1 MKKALIVGFLCLFL
15 MTAAGCRKNPEEM
28 VYSEDDPLLLEMS
41 GDSLKILQLTDLH
54 LINRMDPEDF
64 LTFQAIS
71 TLVQSD
77 DFDLVVITG
86 DLTSSWTAPAQFHRL
101 VDHME
106 SLQTSWTFSFGNHET
121 DHNDYEDFLPYLEDT
136 EYLVYQVGPDLGDG
150 ACGVFR
156 IVFTQDQIPFY
167 TVYLLDSHPED
178 EEGRHD
184 FISVEQ
190 VAWYEEHV
198 AEDTTPSIIFTHIPL
213 IQFEDPIDYVGVF
226 EEDKVYS
233 QDQETGLFAAMTEQ
247 GKTVAFFAGHDHLND
262 FQFFREG
269 ILLAYG
275 RKTGYNS
282 YGDLEKGGRVVE
294 IDSSGELSTYIIL
307 EKDFFGIN

>member
-1 MKKALIVGFLCLFL
+1 MKKILSVGILCLFL
-15 MTAAGCRKNPEEM
+15 AVLLGCQNPPGEM
-28 VYSEDDPLLLEMS
+28 EYSDDEPLLLEMS

-54 LINRMDPEDF
+54 LVNRMDPEDF
-64 LTFQAIS
+64 LTLQAIS
-71 TLVQSD
+71 ALVQSD

-86 DLTSSWTAPAQFHRL
+86 DLTSSWTAPAQFGRL

-106 SLQTSWTFSFGNHET
+106 SLRIPWTFSFGNHET
-121 DHNDYEDFLPYLEDT
+121 DYHDYEDFLPYLDDT
-136 EYLVYQVGPDLGDG
+136 EHLVYQVGPDLGDG

-156 IVFTQDQIPFY
+156 IVFTRDDVPFY
-167 TVYLLDSHPED
+167 TLYLLDSHPED

-184 FISVEQ
+184 AISAEQ

-198 AEDTTPSIIFTHIPL
+198 AEDTTPSIVFTHIPL
-213 IQFEDPIDYVGVF
+213 IQFEDPVDYVGVF

-233 QDQETGLFAAMTEQ
+233 QDEDTGLFAAMVEQ

-275 RKTGYNS
+275 RVTGYND

-294 IDSSGELSTYIIL
+294 IDSAGELSTTIIL
-307 EKDFFGIN
+307 EKYLP